1 MTTETILMIDDDT
14 ALLRLAELNL
24 TRAGYRF
31 VSAQHGIAGLQVLER
46 EHPSLVLL
54 DVSMPKLDG
63 WETCRLIREVSGVP
77 IIMLTGRDEEADKAR
92 GLDLGAD
99 DYLTKPFGF
108 VELQARIRAVLRR
121 ADMPSVKER
130 HRQQSLFRSGT
141 LVVDVA
147 AHQVTMHGKPVALTP
162 TEFRLLEH
170 LLKHAGMVLTHSQLL
185 TAAWG
190 FAYSEATELLKPA
203 ISRLRQK
210 VEEDPSHPALIQTVH
225 GVGYRLILA
234 PATTNTA
241 SETEEC

>member
-1 MTTETILMIDDDT
+1 MTETILMIDDDT

-31 VSAQHGIAGLQVLER
+31 VSAPHGIAGLQMLER

-63 WETCRLIREVSGVP
+63 WETCRLIREVSDVP

-108 VELQARIRAVLRR
+108 VELQARIRAMLRR
-121 ADMPSVKER
+121 AEMPSVKER
-130 HRQQSLFRSGT
+130 QKPQSIFRSGG
-141 LVVDVA
+141 LVVDIA
-147 AHQVTMHGKPVALTP
+147 AHQVTLRGKAVALTP

-190 FAYSEATELLKPA
+190 FAYGEATELLKPA
-203 ISRLRQK
+203 ISRLRLK
-210 VEEDPSHPALIQTVH
+210 VEEDPSRPALIQTVH
-225 GVGYRLILA
+225 GVGYRLVLA
-234 PATTNTA
+234 PATPK
-241 SETEEC
+241 SIPGTEEG

>member
-1 MTTETILMIDDDT
+1 MTETILMIDDDT

-31 VSAQHGIAGLQVLER
+31 VSAQHGIAGLQMLER

-54 DVSMPKLDG
+54 DVSMPRLDG
-63 WETCRLIREVSGVP
+63 WETCRLIREVSDVP
-77 IIMLTGRDEEADKAR
+77 ILMLTGRDEEADKAR

-108 VELQARIRAVLRR
+108 VELEARIRALLRR
-121 ADMPSVKER
+121 ADMPSTKER
-130 HRQQSLFRSGT
+130 RKPQSRFRSGR
-141 LVVDVA
+141 LVVDIA
-147 AHQVTMHGKPVALTP
+147 AHQVALDGKPVALTP

-210 VEEDPSHPALIQTVH
+210 VEEDPSHPTLIQTVH
-225 GVGYRLILA
+225 GVGYRLVLA
-234 PATTNTA
+234 SAAPNIALA
-241 SETEEC
+241 REQE